1 MVNLDSQHAFP
12 SRSHTGGCESLLRG
26 RRGSALPKTPPFP
39 PSKNPASPSLILI
52 GTVHGDP
59 LGYARA
65 LKLLRHFKPDLVTV
79 EVSRFSLRYRERQGS
94 RWQRLLEQALEGLPP
109 AAACHLA
116 IRRLA
121 AQVALPFEVR
131 AARDYGRRFAIPWR
145 PLDLGRLSRRH
156 LPRYA
161 RELLA
166 PENVRALLTTKDEP
180 LAAYVAREYRRARLA
195 VQRPPWWS
203 LRGDPETRRRERLQ
217 ARRLRDCLARYPR
230 VVHLGGWEHLVPVP
244 VAVSTP
250 RAAGGRPLA
259 GVGGGEA
266 EASLS

>member
-1 MVNLDSQHAFP
+1 M
-12 SRSHTGGCESLLRG
+12 
-26 RRGSALPKTPPFP
+26 
-39 PSKNPASPSLILI
+39 
-52 GTVHGDP
+52 
-59 LGYARA
+59 
-65 LKLLRHFKPDLVTV
+65 
-79 EVSRFSLRYRERQGS
+79 
-94 RWQRLLEQALEGLPP
+94 
-109 AAACHLA
+109 
-116 IRRLA
+116 
-121 AQVALPFEVR
+121 ALPFESR
-131 AARDYGRRFAIPWR
+131 AARDYGRRSAIPWR

-195 VQRPPWWS
+195 VQRRHGG

-244 VAVSTP
+244 LAVSTP
-250 RAAGGRPLA
+250 GRRGAGLWTS
-259 GVGGGEA
+259 GGGEA